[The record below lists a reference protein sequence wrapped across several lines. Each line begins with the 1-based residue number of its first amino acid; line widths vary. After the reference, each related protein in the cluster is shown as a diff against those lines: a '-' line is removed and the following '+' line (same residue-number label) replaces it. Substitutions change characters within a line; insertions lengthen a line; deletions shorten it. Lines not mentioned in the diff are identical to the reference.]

1 MAIVKLDI
9 KYINEFM
16 NDDYLLADFKL
27 SEDSLEKLA
36 NVLGMEDID
45 EAEQWFLDNYEE
57 QNRKIEAYE
66 FFNSTISRRDIHVDY
81 ESELVA
87 NFKKTTFVAPVF
99 FMSDENYKNVEAKQ
113 YLNGENYD

>member
-9 KYINEFM
+9 KYINEFR
-16 NDDYLLADFKL
+16 NDDYLLGDFNL
-27 SEDSLEKLA
+27 SEYSLEKLA
-36 NVLGMEDID
+36 NVLGMEDIA
-45 EAEQWFLDNYEE
+45 EADQWFLDNYEE
-57 QNRKIEAYE
+57 QNCKIEAYE
-66 FFNSTISRRDIHVDY
+66 FFNPTISRRDIHVNY

-87 NFKKTTFVAPVF
+87 NFKETTFVAHVF

>member
-9 KYINEFM
+9 KYLNEFR
-16 NDDYLLADFKL
+16 NDDYLLGDFKL
-27 SEDSLEKLA
+27 SERSLEKLA
-36 NVLGMEDID
+36 NVLGMKDIE

-57 QNRKIEAYE
+57 QNRKVECRE
-66 FFNSTISRRDIHVDY
+66 FYNQTISRKDIHVDY

-87 NFKKTTFVAPVF
+87 YYKGTTFVAPVF

>member
-1 MAIVKLDI
+1 MAIVRLNI
-9 KYINEFM
+9 KYLNEFR
-16 NDDYLLADFKL
+16 NDDYLLGDFKL
-27 SEDSLEKLA
+27 SEHSLEKLA

-87 NFKKTTFVAPVF
+87 NFKGTTFVAPVF
-99 FMSDENYKNVEAKQ
+99 FMSDENYKNAEAKECLEKQ
-113 YLNGENYD
+113 NI